1 MRTPFSITII
11 ISGFCDNLFFG
22 GFFRIFLQ
30 SLPHRK
36 KCPMWKLYLLKWQ
49 ENSSNTVHIKKIYI
63 FTPFSKNFDICQKTN
78 SDTGTLWIFNINP
91 YKRYMACQNIALK
104 LQPSVIKNC

>member
-63 FTPFSKNFDICQKTN
+63 FTPFSKIFDICQKKKQTQI
-78 SDTGTLWIFNINP
+78 TGTL
-91 YKRYMACQNIALK
+91 
-104 LQPSVIKNC
+104 